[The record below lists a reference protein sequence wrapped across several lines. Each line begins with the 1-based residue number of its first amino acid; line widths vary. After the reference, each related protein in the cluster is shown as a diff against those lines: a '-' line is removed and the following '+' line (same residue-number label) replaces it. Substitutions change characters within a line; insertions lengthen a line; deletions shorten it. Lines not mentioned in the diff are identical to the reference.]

1 MAFSVEDQ
9 IIARPLSRKQRQA
22 AVGVRKA
29 RKKRKK
35 VILCS
40 RDMRIMRSLF
50 EGKVMSREQINKQ
63 FFPDVSKYTVNIRLN
78 KIMSLGL
85 IKRKPIAIERGVFYG
100 YSLTQKGLA
109 EIKPTLPRYLLEAQ
123 KNLRRCSERESER
136 YKKPYERSEYT
147 LHDIALND
155 IRKAFERRSTVQ
167 RYYTENVMQSCNE
180 YHDDSKFQPFIE
192 LNSDA
197 MAKVDT
203 RIGILNLAIEFDA
216 THKSKHRYRQK
227 VNDYY
232 IEQGVDG
239 VLYICA
245 HNYILQALFKVDREV
260 SERHQCDHK
269 LYFALLADVT
279 GVEGK
284 MTFTNASKDIFCV
297 R

>member
-22 AVGVRKA
+22 EVGVRKA

-85 IKRKPIAIERGVFYG
+85 IKRKPIAVERGVFYG

-109 EIKPTLPRYLLEAQ
+109 EIKPTLPYEVKAMRAS
-123 KNLRRCSERESER
+123 SEC
-136 YKKPYERSEYT
+136 P

-197 MAKVDT
+197 MAEVDT
-203 RIGILNLAIEFDA
+203 RIGILNLA
-216 THKSKHRYRQK
+216 TSLRSWR
-227 VNDYY
+227 
-232 IEQGVDG
+232 
-239 VLYICA
+239 
-245 HNYILQALFKVDREV
+245 LFAR
-260 SERHQCDHK
+260 
-269 LYFALLADVT
+269 FLAPLSST
-279 GVEGK
+279 QRTRTNTAIARRS
-284 MTFTNASKDIFCV
+284 MTTMLSMGLTVCFTSVRTSTFCMLCS